1 MQMTLDQDKQQLRQR
16 LIRRLLALTKEE
28 IKRRSKNVE
37 DKLSDLLIYKQAK
50 VVMAYYPLR
59 GEVDILK
66 MIKKAKTFKR
76 FCFPVMDLKAK
87 GLRIFEV
94 NNLDEDFISGP
105 FGVIEPDVEKTKEL
119 SIKEI
124 DIVIVPGLGFD
135 YHKNRLGR
143 GAGFYDRF
151 LEKITPSIKKVGIA
165 FEFQI
170 LESLPIHLSLDQK
183 LDVIVSESFV
193 I

>member
-87 GLRIFEV
+87 DLRIFEI

-105 FGVIEPDVEKTKEL
+105 FGVMEPDAEKTKEL

>member
-1 MQMTLDQDKQQLRQR
+1 MQMTLGQDKQQLRQR

-87 GLRIFEV
+87 DLRIFEV

-105 FGVIEPDVEKTKEL
+105 FGVMEPDAEKTKEL

-183 LDVIVSESFV
+183 LDVVVSESFV

>member
-1 MQMTLDQDKQQLRQR
+1 MQMTLDQDKQQLRQG
-16 LIRRLLALTKEE
+16 LMRRLLALTKEE

-87 GLRIFEV
+87 DLRIFEV

-105 FGVIEPDVEKTKEL
+105 FGVMEPDAEKTKEL

-124 DIVIVPGLGFD
+124 DMVIVPGLGFD
-135 YHKNRLGR
+135 NHKNRLGR

-151 LEKITPSIKKVGIA
+151 LKRITPAIKKVGIA

-183 LDVIVSESFV
+183 LDIIVSESFV